1 MTGIEALKQLLDGNA
16 IRAESWNDDI
26 FWIIWDD
33 YVYGISTKANYVFKE
48 DIHRWTIKDIIED
61 EWIVCNGNEI
71 LELVQRFV

>member
-48 DIHRWTIKDIIED
+48 DIHRCTIRDIIED